1 MNPKV
6 VRFLQV
12 LFFCTF
18 MAGAVI
24 AYPVFGAEDG
34 TAMEAGLSSESGA
47 DEGDKLSAETGSNEE
62 EDYSLDEIR
71 TDEGDESS
79 AEIGTNEE
87 EESLDEIGVAETE
100 SLAAEIEAGEKD
112 GPAEDSVPGL
122 VGSTSNEASDD
133 DLIPIED
140 TDVQL
145 CTYAF
150 YTGKAVCPDP
160 VISYKGK
167 VLRKNKDYAVRY
179 SNNVNPGKAV
189 IRMIGIGLYDG
200 SVSGSFRI
208 INVALSTKSAKY
220 PYTGTE
226 RRPAPVITGAP
237 YDLVQGT
244 DYNLDYRNNKDCG
257 NATILI
263 EGTGG
268 WYGTISASFTLY
280 LKKIE
285 LTSVT
290 SPMNLRVLSKWTPDV
305 CTSGYQLQ
313 YEIDGKANTV
323 TVEGGSCSQKTLFQL
338 PQDKVCSVKVRSYLD
353 QNGKRSY
360 SAWSDAKSVT
370 IRYLYWNV
378 TQYQSVTGKQAMIY
392 AITDR
397 YNKLILIDGGYD
409 KDADQIRKIIKEHNN
424 RVYAWILTHPHGDH
438 IGAFNKIMAS
448 DSGIKVDRIFATSV
462 NSKRYRETAKA
473 AADVAAYDAFCKV
486 AAKLSNVRYL
496 KENDTFSSLGL
507 SFKVL
512 HGWDQNVDA
521 LEESMCNNG
530 SLMFKVQGKARSM
543 LFCAD
548 TEDAVEQSIRAAHGD
563 ELPSDFVQCGHHGFW
578 GLSDEFYDLVDP
590 ETAFIDAPAKYFV
603 PDEKYKNY
611 ELMQHFSKRGTTVYR
626 YDGKTHRVRIT

>member
-6 VRFLQV
+6 FRFLQV

-34 TAMEAGLSSESGA
+34 TAMEAGLSSESGVNEGA
-47 DEGDKLSAETGSNEE
+47 RSSAGIGTDEKDESF
-62 EDYSLDEIR
+62 DEIR
-71 TDEGDESS
+71 MDGGDRSS

-100 SLAAEIEAGEKD
+100 SLATEIEAGEKD

-200 SVSGSFRI
+200 SISGSFRI

-263 EGTGG
+263 EGIGE

-338 PQDKVCSVKVRSYLD
+338 PQDKICSVKVRSYLD

-409 KDADQIRKIIKEHNN
+409 KDADQIRKIIKEHNKTLN
-424 RVYAWILTHPHGDH
+424 QQN
-438 IGAFNKIMAS
+438 FKKKS
-448 DSGIKVDRIFATSV
+448 IF
-462 NSKRYRETAKA
+462 
-473 AADVAAYDAFCKV
+473 
-486 AAKLSNVRYL
+486 
-496 KENDTFSSLGL
+496 
-507 SFKVL
+507 
-512 HGWDQNVDA
+512 
-521 LEESMCNNG
+521 
-530 SLMFKVQGKARSM
+530 
-543 LFCAD
+543 
-548 TEDAVEQSIRAAHGD
+548 
-563 ELPSDFVQCGHHGFW
+563 
-578 GLSDEFYDLVDP
+578 
-590 ETAFIDAPAKYFV
+590 
-603 PDEKYKNY
+603 
-611 ELMQHFSKRGTTVYR
+611 
-626 YDGKTHRVRIT
+626 